1 MRTEIKHYK
10 PSGGTSSAAQIT
22 DKARSLIASAVPEG
36 VKADSIALALRV
48 ALANNPNLAACSLSS
63 IFAAVYQIA
72 ALGLTPGDSR
82 GLAYLIPY
90 GKTCQLIVGYRGLIQ
105 LAVGSGGATS
115 IRAGVVGTADEWE
128 WVEGLEPVIRHKPKS
143 SAPRPADVIAA
154 YAIAELPG
162 GGHSWAV
169 LTRDDLEA
177 RRKVGAS
184 GKGRASPWD
193 EYYSE
198 MARKSAVRALCKY
211 LILSPDR
218 AAKLARAEA
227 AEAGELDERGTQLLA
242 DLGYSVDVE
251 AVEPAE
257 EAAP

>member
-1 MRTEIKHYK
+1 MSKTEIKHYK
-10 PSGGTSSAAQIT
+10 AGASRTPAQIAEE
-22 DKARSLIASAVPEG
+22 ARALVTKAVPEG
-36 VKADSIALALRV
+36 VKADSIVLALRV
-48 ALANNPNLAACSLSS
+48 CLASTPKLQGCSAAS

-90 GKTCQLIVGYRGLIQ
+90 GSTCQLIVGYRGLIQ

-115 IRAGVVGTADEWE
+115 IRAGVVGKDDEWE
-128 WVEGLEPVIRHKPKS
+128 WVEGLEPVLRHKPKS

-162 GGHSWAV
+162 GGRSWVV

-193 EYYSE
+193 EFYSE

-218 AAKLARAEA
+218 AARLTRAEA